1 MSKADIIGKN
11 VGFGFSKKDA
21 YQVLEL
27 VLDIMKSTLEAG
39 EDLKISGFGNFKV
52 RKKAPRPG
60 RNPQT
65 EEKIII
71 SGRKILMIKPSSVL
85 RTSSTVDV
93 DLKP

>member
-1 MSKADIIGKN
+1 
-11 VGFGFSKKDA
+11 
-21 YQVLEL
+21 VLEL